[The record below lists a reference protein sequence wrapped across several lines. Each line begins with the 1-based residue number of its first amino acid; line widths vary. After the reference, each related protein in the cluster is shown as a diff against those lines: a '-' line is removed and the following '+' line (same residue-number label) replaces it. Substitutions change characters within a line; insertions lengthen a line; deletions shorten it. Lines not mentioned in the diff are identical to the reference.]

1 MTRETTELLRKA
13 LTLPVP
19 ERADLASSLIE
30 SLDGAEDEGVEAAWD
45 REIARRMEE
54 IDSGRVEPI
63 PLEQARRSILP
74 LPNDR
79 LASLPASGVRML
91 L

>member
-45 REIARRMEE
+45 QEIARRMEE
-54 IDSGRVEPI
+54 IDSGRVKPI
-63 PLEQARRSILP
+63 SLEQARR
-74 LPNDR
+74 R
-79 LASLPASGVRML
+79 LSSATE
-91 L
+91 